1 MKNLLI
7 KILLGAILF
16 FAPFNVIGQEETPQ
30 SQALTL
36 DELLELVKA
45 GKFAENEEA
54 TRRENRFNKE
64 KNRQQTLLA
73 NAKVERK
80 RLESIA
86 SSLEA
91 TFEAN
96 DAKLNLLE
104 DQLKTRLG
112 SLYETFG
119 HLQGVASD
127 TEDYFKTAITSGQ
140 FGKDREIFLKD
151 LAKKMGEG
159 VSVATIEEIEQLWY
173 ELSRELIASGSVEK
187 FEAMVI
193 DNDGESSIEEVVRI
207 GNFNAVAEGQYLTY
221 LSKRG
226 AYETLPRQP
235 GRYLDGTYDIF
246 DEDSGFVQFA
256 VDPTGPQGGALLVN
270 LISLPSFF
278 EQIQYG
284 RITGYTIILL
294 FLIAIGVF
302 GWRFYALFT
311 INGNVK
317 KQAAGESAGDN
328 PLSRIFSVANQNNQT
343 DTETLELK
351 LAEQILIERAEID
364 QYIWV
369 VRLIAVI
376 SPLLG
381 LFGTIIGMINTFQAI
396 TLFGTGDPKTMA
408 GGISEALVTTMLG
421 LMCAIPATFMAA
433 ALSNYS
439 KGILAI
445 LEEQST
451 GMVAVRAEETNS
463 GETL

>member
-1 MKNLLI
+1 MKNIILKTLLFWALSFSSFGLI
-7 KILLGAILF
+7 A
-16 FAPFNVIGQEETPQ
+16 QEEKPQ
-30 SQALTL
+30 SQALSL
-36 DELLELVKA
+36 DELLELVKS
-45 GKFAENEEA
+45 GKFAESEEA
-54 TRRENRFNKE
+54 TKRENRFNRE

-73 NAKVERK
+73 NAKAERAK
-80 RLESIA
+80 LEAIA
-86 SSLEA
+86 TSLEA

-96 DAKLNLLE
+96 EAKLNLLE

-140 FGKDREIFLKD
+140 FGKDREVFLGN

-159 VSVATIEEIEQLWY
+159 VSVATIEEIEELWY
-173 ELSRELIASGSVEK
+173 ELSRELVASGTVEK
-187 FEAMVI
+187 FKATVI
-193 DNDGESSIEEVVRI
+193 DNDGESTVEDVVRI
-207 GNFNAVAEGQYLTY
+207 GNFNAVAEGKYLTY

-311 INGNVK
+311 INGAVK
-317 KQAAGESAGDN
+317 KQAAGESAAEN
-328 PLSRIFSVANQNNQT
+328 PLSRIFAVADQNKT

-451 GMVAVRAEETNS
+451 GMVAVRAEETNTS
-463 GETL
+463 GSL

>member
-1 MKNLLI
+1 MKNIILKTLLF
-7 KILLGAILF
+7 GALSFSSFGLI
-16 FAPFNVIGQEETPQ
+16 AQEEKPQ
-30 SQALTL
+30 SQALSL
-36 DELLELVKA
+36 DELLELVKS
-45 GKFAENEEA
+45 GKFAESEEA
-54 TRRENRFNKE
+54 TKRENRFNRE

-73 NAKVERK
+73 NAKAERAK
-80 RLESIA
+80 LESIA
-86 SSLEA
+86 TSLEA

-96 DAKLNLLE
+96 EAKLNLLE

-140 FGKDREIFLKD
+140 FGKDREVFLGD

-159 VSVATIEEIEQLWY
+159 VSVATIEEIEELWY
-173 ELSRELIASGSVEK
+173 ELSRELVASGSVEK
-187 FEAMVI
+187 FKATVI
-193 DNDGESSIEEVVRI
+193 DNDGESTIEDVVRI
-207 GNFNAVAEGQYLTY
+207 GNFNAVAEGKYLTY

-311 INGNVK
+311 INGAVK
-317 KQAAGESAGDN
+317 KQAAGESAAEN
-328 PLSRIFSVANQNNQT
+328 PLSRIFAVADQNKT

-451 GMVAVRAEETNS
+451 GMVAVRAEETNTS
-463 GETL
+463 GSL

>member
-1 MKNLLI
+1 MKNLFI
-7 KILLGAILF
+7 KILLGAILSF
-16 FAPFNVIGQEETPQ
+16 SSFALVGQEEAPQ

-54 TRRENRFNKE
+54 TKRENRFNKE

-73 NAKVERK
+73 NAKAERAK
-80 RLESIA
+80 LEAIA
-86 SSLEA
+86 TSLEA

-140 FGKDREIFLKD
+140 FGKDREVFLKD

-173 ELSRELIASGSVEK
+173 ELSRELVASGSVER
-187 FEAMVI
+187 FEATVI
-193 DNDGESSIEEVVRI
+193 DNDGESSIEDVVRI

-226 AYETLPRQP
+226 AYETLPKQP

-317 KQAAGESAGDN
+317 KQAAGESAGEN
-328 PLSRIFSVANQNNQT
+328 PLSRIFSVADQNKT

-439 KGILAI
+439 KGILAV

-451 GMVAVRAEETNS
+451 GMVAARAEETNS
-463 GETL
+463 GEAL

>member
-1 MKNLLI
+1 MKNIIL
-7 KILLGAILF
+7 KILLLGALSFSSFGLI
-16 FAPFNVIGQEETPQ
+16 AQEEKPQ
-30 SQALTL
+30 SQALSL
-36 DELLELVKA
+36 DELLELVKS
-45 GKFAENEEA
+45 GKFAESEEA
-54 TRRENRFNKE
+54 TKRENRFNRE

-73 NAKVERK
+73 NAKAERAK
-80 RLESIA
+80 LEAIA
-86 SSLEA
+86 TSLEA

-96 DAKLNLLE
+96 EAKLNLLE

-140 FGKDREIFLKD
+140 FGKDREVFLGD

-159 VSVATIEEIEQLWY
+159 VSVATIEEIEELWY
-173 ELSRELIASGSVEK
+173 ELSRELVASGTVEK
-187 FEAMVI
+187 FKATVI
-193 DNDGESSIEEVVRI
+193 DNDGESSVEDVVRI
-207 GNFNAVAEGQYLTY
+207 GNFNAVAEGKYLTY

-302 GWRFYALFT
+302 AWRFYALFT
-311 INGNVK
+311 INGAVK
-317 KQAAGESAGDN
+317 KQAAGESAAEN
-328 PLSRIFSVANQNNQT
+328 PLSRIFAVADQNKT

-451 GMVAVRAEETNS
+451 GMVAVRAEETNTS
-463 GETL
+463 GSL

>member
-1 MKNLLI
+1 MKNLFI
-7 KILLGAILF
+7 KILLSAILSF
-16 FAPFNVIGQEETPQ
+16 SSFALVGQEEAPQ

-54 TRRENRFNKE
+54 TKRENKFNKE

-73 NAKVERK
+73 NAKAERAK
-80 RLESIA
+80 LEAIA
-86 SSLEA
+86 TSLEA

-173 ELSRELIASGSVEK
+173 ELSRELVASGSVER
-187 FEAMVI
+187 FEATVI
-193 DNDGESSIEEVVRI
+193 DNDGESSIEDVVRI

-226 AYETLPRQP
+226 AYETLPKQP

-294 FLIAIGVF
+294 FFIAIGVF

-317 KQAAGESAGDN
+317 KQASGESAGDN
-328 PLSRIFSVANQNNQT
+328 PLSRIFSVADQNKT

-439 KGILAI
+439 KGILAV

-451 GMVAVRAEETNS
+451 GMVAARAEETNS
-463 GETL
+463 GEAL

>member
-1 MKNLLI
+1 MKNIIL
-7 KILLGAILF
+7 KILLFGALSLSSFGLI
-16 FAPFNVIGQEETPQ
+16 AQEEKPQ
-30 SQALTL
+30 SQALSL
-36 DELLELVKA
+36 DELLELVKS
-45 GKFAENEEA
+45 GKFAESEEA
-54 TRRENRFNKE
+54 TKRENRFNRE

-73 NAKVERK
+73 NAKAERAK
-80 RLESIA
+80 LESIA
-86 SSLEA
+86 TSLEA

-96 DAKLNLLE
+96 EAKLNLLE

-140 FGKDREIFLKD
+140 FGKDREVFLGD

-159 VSVATIEEIEQLWY
+159 VSVATIEEIEELWY
-173 ELSRELIASGSVEK
+173 ELSRELVASGTVEK
-187 FEAMVI
+187 FKATVI
-193 DNDGESSIEEVVRI
+193 DNDGESTVEDVVRI
-207 GNFNAVAEGQYLTY
+207 GNFNAVAEGKYLTY

-311 INGNVK
+311 INGAVK
-317 KQAAGESAGDN
+317 KQAAGESAAEN
-328 PLSRIFSVANQNNQT
+328 PLSRIFAVADQNKT

-451 GMVAVRAEETNS
+451 GMVAVRAEETNTS
-463 GETL
+463 GSL

>member
-1 MKNLLI
+1 MKNLFI
-7 KILLGAILF
+7 KILLSAILSF
-16 FAPFNVIGQEETPQ
+16 SSFGLVGQEEAPQ

-54 TRRENRFNKE
+54 TKRENRFNKE

-73 NAKVERK
+73 NAKAERAK
-80 RLESIA
+80 LEAIA
-86 SSLEA
+86 TSLEA

-173 ELSRELIASGSVEK
+173 ELSRELVASGSVER
-187 FEAMVI
+187 FEATVI
-193 DNDGESSIEEVVRI
+193 DNDGESSIEDVVRI

-226 AYETLPRQP
+226 AYETLPKQP

-294 FLIAIGVF
+294 FFIAIGVF

-328 PLSRIFSVANQNNQT
+328 PLSRIFSVADQNKT

-439 KGILAI
+439 KGILAV

-451 GMVAVRAEETNS
+451 GMVAARAEETNS
-463 GETL
+463 GEAL

>member
-1 MKNLLI
+1 MKNIIL
-7 KILLGAILF
+7 KILLFGALSFSSFGLI
-16 FAPFNVIGQEETPQ
+16 AQEEKPQ
-30 SQALTL
+30 SQALSL
-36 DELLELVKA
+36 DELLELVKS
-45 GKFAENEEA
+45 GKFAESEEA
-54 TRRENRFNKE
+54 TKRENRFNRE

-73 NAKVERK
+73 NAKAERAK
-80 RLESIA
+80 LESIA
-86 SSLEA
+86 TSLEA

-96 DAKLNLLE
+96 EAKLNLLE

-140 FGKDREIFLKD
+140 FGKDREVFLGD

-159 VSVATIEEIEQLWY
+159 VSVATIEEIEELWY
-173 ELSRELIASGSVEK
+173 ELSRELVASGSVEK
-187 FEAMVI
+187 FKATVI
-193 DNDGESSIEEVVRI
+193 DNDGESTVEDVVRI
-207 GNFNAVAEGQYLTY
+207 GNFNAVAEGKYLTY

-311 INGNVK
+311 INGAVK
-317 KQAAGESAGDN
+317 KQAAGERAVEN
-328 PLSRIFSVANQNNQT
+328 PLSRIFAVADQNKT

-451 GMVAVRAEETNS
+451 GMVAVRAEETNTS
-463 GETL
+463 GSL

>member
-1 MKNLLI
+1 MKNLFI
-7 KILLGAILF
+7 KILLGAILSF
-16 FAPFNVIGQEETPQ
+16 SSFGLVGQEEAPQ

-54 TRRENRFNKE
+54 TKRENRFSKE

-73 NAKVERK
+73 NAKAERAK
-80 RLESIA
+80 LESIA
-86 SSLEA
+86 TSLEA

-140 FGKDREIFLKD
+140 FGKDQEVFLKD

-173 ELSRELIASGSVEK
+173 ELSRELVASGSVER
-187 FEAMVI
+187 FEATVI
-193 DNDGESSIEEVVRI
+193 DNDGESSIEDVVRI

-226 AYETLPRQP
+226 AYETLPKQP

-294 FLIAIGVF
+294 FFIAIGVF

-328 PLSRIFSVANQNNQT
+328 PLSRIFSVADQNKT

-439 KGILAI
+439 KGILAV

-451 GMVAVRAEETNS
+451 GMVAARAEETNS
-463 GETL
+463 GEAL

>member
-1 MKNLLI
+1 MKNIIL
-7 KILLGAILF
+7 KILLFGALSFSSFGLI
-16 FAPFNVIGQEETPQ
+16 AQEEKPQ
-30 SQALTL
+30 SQALSL
-36 DELLELVKA
+36 DELLELVKS
-45 GKFAENEEA
+45 GKLAESEEA
-54 TRRENRFNKE
+54 TKRENRFNRE

-73 NAKVERK
+73 NAKAERAK
-80 RLESIA
+80 LEAIA
-86 SSLEA
+86 TSLEA

-96 DAKLNLLE
+96 EAKLNLLE

-140 FGKDREIFLKD
+140 FGKDREVFLGD

-159 VSVATIEEIEQLWY
+159 VSVATIEEIEELWY
-173 ELSRELIASGSVEK
+173 ELSRELVASGTVEK
-187 FEAMVI
+187 FKATVI
-193 DNDGESSIEEVVRI
+193 DNDGESTVEEVVRI
-207 GNFNAVAEGQYLTY
+207 GNFNAVAEGKYLTY

-311 INGNVK
+311 INGAVK
-317 KQAAGESAGDN
+317 KQAAGESAAEN
-328 PLSRIFSVANQNNQT
+328 PLSRIFAVADQNKT

-451 GMVAVRAEETNS
+451 GMVAVRAEETNTS
-463 GETL
+463 GSL

>member
-1 MKNLLI
+1 MKNLFI
-7 KILLGAILF
+7 KILLGAILSF
-16 FAPFNVIGQEETPQ
+16 SSFALVGQEETPQ

-54 TRRENRFNKE
+54 TKRENRFNKE

-73 NAKVERK
+73 NAKAERAK
-80 RLESIA
+80 LEAIA
-86 SSLEA
+86 TSLEA

-173 ELSRELIASGSVEK
+173 ELSRELVASGSVER
-187 FEAMVI
+187 FEATVI
-193 DNDGESSIEEVVRI
+193 DNDGESSIEDVVRI

-226 AYETLPRQP
+226 AYETLPKQP

-294 FLIAIGVF
+294 FFIAIGVF

-317 KQAAGESAGDN
+317 KQAAGEPAGDN
-328 PLSRIFSVANQNNQT
+328 PLSRIFSVADQNKT

-439 KGILAI
+439 KGILAV

-451 GMVAVRAEETNS
+451 GMVAARAEETNS
-463 GETL
+463 GEAL

>member
-1 MKNLLI
+1 MKNIIL
-7 KILLGAILF
+7 KILLFGALSFSSFGLI
-16 FAPFNVIGQEETPQ
+16 AQEEKPQ
-30 SQALTL
+30 SQALSL
-36 DELLELVKA
+36 DELLELVKS
-45 GKFAENEEA
+45 GKFAESEEA
-54 TRRENRFNKE
+54 TKRENRFNRE

-73 NAKVERK
+73 NAKAERAK
-80 RLESIA
+80 LEAIA
-86 SSLEA
+86 TSLEA

-96 DAKLNLLE
+96 EAKLNLLE

-140 FGKDREIFLKD
+140 FGKDREVFLGD

-159 VSVATIEEIEQLWY
+159 VSVATIEEIEELWY
-173 ELSRELIASGSVEK
+173 ELSRELVASGSVEK
-187 FEAMVI
+187 FKATVI
-193 DNDGESSIEEVVRI
+193 DNDGESTVEDVVRI
-207 GNFNAVAEGQYLTY
+207 GNFNAVAEGKYLTY

-311 INGNVK
+311 INGAVK
-317 KQAAGESAGDN
+317 KQAAGESAAEN
-328 PLSRIFSVANQNNQT
+328 PLSRIFAVADQNKT

-451 GMVAVRAEETNS
+451 GMVAVRAEETNTS
-463 GETL
+463 GSL

>member
-1 MKNLLI
+1 MKNIIL
-7 KILLGAILF
+7 KILLFGALSFSSFGLI
-16 FAPFNVIGQEETPQ
+16 AQEEKPQ
-30 SQALTL
+30 SQALSL
-36 DELLELVKA
+36 DELLELVKS
-45 GKFAENEEA
+45 GKFAESEEA
-54 TRRENRFNKE
+54 TKRENRFNRE

-73 NAKVERK
+73 NAKAERAK
-80 RLESIA
+80 LEAIA
-86 SSLEA
+86 TSLEA

-96 DAKLNLLE
+96 EAKLNLLE

-140 FGKDREIFLKD
+140 FGKDREVFLGD

-159 VSVATIEEIEQLWY
+159 VSVATIEEIEELWY
-173 ELSRELIASGSVEK
+173 ELSRELVASGTVEK
-187 FEAMVI
+187 FKATVI
-193 DNDGESSIEEVVRI
+193 DNDGESTVEDVVRI
-207 GNFNAVAEGQYLTY
+207 GNFNAVAEGKYLTY

-311 INGNVK
+311 INGAVK
-317 KQAAGESAGDN
+317 KQAAGESAAEN
-328 PLSRIFSVANQNNQT
+328 PLSRIFAVADQNKT

-433 ALSNYS
+433 ALSNLS
-439 KGILAI
+439 LIHI
-445 LEEQST
+445 
-451 GMVAVRAEETNS
+451 
-463 GETL
+463 

>member
-1 MKNLLI
+1 MKNLFI
-7 KILLGAILF
+7 KILLSAILSF
-16 FAPFNVIGQEETPQ
+16 SSFGLVGQEEAPQ

-54 TRRENRFNKE
+54 TKRENRFNKE

-73 NAKVERK
+73 NAKAERAK
-80 RLESIA
+80 LEAIA
-86 SSLEA
+86 TSLEA

-173 ELSRELIASGSVEK
+173 ELSRELVASGSVER
-187 FEAMVI
+187 FEATVI
-193 DNDGESSIEEVVRI
+193 DNDGESSIEDVVRI

-226 AYETLPRQP
+226 AYETLPKQP

-294 FLIAIGVF
+294 FFVAIGVF

-328 PLSRIFSVANQNNQT
+328 PLSRIFSVADQNKT

-439 KGILAI
+439 KGILAV

-451 GMVAVRAEETNS
+451 GMVAARSEETNS
-463 GETL
+463 GEAL

>member
-1 MKNLLI
+1 MKNIFKIFLI
-7 KILLGAILF
+7 ISIAFGSF
-16 FAPFNVIGQEETPQ
+16 FSLAQEDKPQ
-30 SQALTL
+30 SEALNL
-36 DELLELVKA
+36 EELLDLVKA
-45 GKFAENEEA
+45 GKFAESEEA
-54 TRRENRFNKE
+54 TKRENRFSKE

-73 NAKVERK
+73 NAKAERAK
-80 RLESIA
+80 
-86 SSLEA
+86 LEA
-91 TFEAN
+91 IATNLETRFEAN
-96 DAKLNLLE
+96 DAKLTLLE
-104 DQLKTRLG
+104 EQLKTRLG

-140 FGKDREIFLKD
+140 FGKEREEFLGE

-173 ELSRELIASGSVEK
+173 ELSRELVASGTVQRFS
-187 FEAMVI
+187 ATVI
-193 DNDGESSIEEVVRI
+193 DNDGESSEQDVVRV

-226 AYETLPRQP
+226 AYETLPKQP
-235 GRYLDGTYDIF
+235 GRYLDGTYDVF

-256 VDPTGPQGGALLVN
+256 LDPTGPQGGALLVN

-284 RITGYTIILL
+284 RITGYTIIVL

-317 KQAAGESAGDN
+317 KQAAGEVAGDN
-328 PLSRIFSVANQNNQT
+328 PLSRIFAVADQNKT

-351 LAEQILIERAEID
+351 LSEQILIERAEID

-369 VRLIAVI
+369 VRLISVI

-421 LMCAIPATFMAA
+421 LMCAIPTTFMAA

-451 GMVAVRAEETNS
+451 GMVAVRSEETHS
-463 GETL
+463 GSSI

>member
-1 MKNLLI
+1 MRNI
-7 KILLGAILF
+7 IFKILLIASISFGSFHAI
-16 FAPFNVIGQEETPQ
+16 AADEKPQ
-30 SQALTL
+30 SEALNL

-45 GKFAENEEA
+45 GKFAESEDA
-54 TRRENRFNKE
+54 TKRENKFSKE

-73 NAKVERK
+73 NAKIERAK
-80 RLESIA
+80 LEEIA
-86 SSLEA
+86 TTLE
-91 TFEAN
+91 TRFEAN
-96 DAKLNLLE
+96 DAKLTLLE
-104 DQLKTRLG
+104 EQLKTRLG

-140 FGKDREIFLKD
+140 FGKEREIFLGD
-151 LAKKMGEG
+151 LARKMGEG
-159 VSVATIEEIEQLWY
+159 VSVATIEEIERLWY
-173 ELSRELIASGSVEK
+173 ELSRELVASGNVQRFSATVVDNEGEASVE
-187 FEAMVI
+187 
-193 DNDGESSIEEVVRI
+193 DVVRI
-207 GNFNAVAEGQYLTY
+207 GNFNAVAEGRYLTY

-226 AYETLPRQP
+226 AFETLPKQP
-235 GRYLDGTYDIF
+235 GRYLDGTYDVF

-284 RITGYTIILL
+284 RITGYTIIVL

-317 KQAAGESAGDN
+317 KQAAGETADEN
-328 PLSRIFSVANQNNQT
+328 PLSRIFDVADKNKT

-351 LAEQILIERAEID
+351 LSEQILIERADID

-369 VRLIAVI
+369 VRLISVI

-421 LMCAIPATFMAA
+421 LMCAIPTTFMAA

-451 GMVAVRAEETNS
+451 GMVAVRSEETHAES
-463 GETL
+463 SV

>member
-1 MKNLLI
+1 MKNLFI
-7 KILLGAILF
+7 KILLSAILSF
-16 FAPFNVIGQEETPQ
+16 SSFALVGQEEAPQ

-54 TRRENRFNKE
+54 TKRENRFNKE

-73 NAKVERK
+73 NAKAERVK
-80 RLESIA
+80 LEAIA
-86 SSLEA
+86 TSLEA

-173 ELSRELIASGSVEK
+173 ELSRELVASGSVER
-187 FEAMVI
+187 FEATVI
-193 DNDGESSIEEVVRI
+193 DNDGESSIEDVVRI

-226 AYETLPRQP
+226 AYETLPKQP

-294 FLIAIGVF
+294 FFIAIGVF

-311 INGNVK
+311 INGSVK
-317 KQAAGESAGDN
+317 KQASGESAGDN
-328 PLSRIFSVANQNNQT
+328 PLSRIFSVADQNKT

-439 KGILAI
+439 KGILAV

-451 GMVAVRAEETNS
+451 GMVAARAEETNS
-463 GETL
+463 GEAL

>member
-1 MKNLLI
+1 MKNLFI
-7 KILLGAILF
+7 KILLSAILSF
-16 FAPFNVIGQEETPQ
+16 SSFGLVGQEEAPQ

-54 TRRENRFNKE
+54 TKRENRFNKE

-73 NAKVERK
+73 NAKAERAK
-80 RLESIA
+80 LEAIA
-86 SSLEA
+86 TSLEA

-140 FGKDREIFLKD
+140 FGKDREVFLKD

-173 ELSRELIASGSVEK
+173 ELSRELVASGSVER
-187 FEAMVI
+187 FEATVI
-193 DNDGESSIEEVVRI
+193 DNDGESSIEDVVRI

-226 AYETLPRQP
+226 AYETLPKQP

-294 FLIAIGVF
+294 FFVAIGVF

-328 PLSRIFSVANQNNQT
+328 PLSRIFSVADQNKT

-439 KGILAI
+439 KGILAV

-451 GMVAVRAEETNS
+451 GMVAARAEETNS
-463 GETL
+463 GEAL

>member
-1 MKNLLI
+1 MKNIILKTLLF
-7 KILLGAILF
+7 GALSFSSFGLI
-16 FAPFNVIGQEETPQ
+16 AQEEKPQ
-30 SQALTL
+30 SQALSL
-36 DELLELVKA
+36 DELLELVKS
-45 GKFAENEEA
+45 GKFAESEEA
-54 TRRENRFNKE
+54 TKRENRFNRE

-73 NAKVERK
+73 NAKAERAK
-80 RLESIA
+80 LEAIA
-86 SSLEA
+86 TSLEA

-96 DAKLNLLE
+96 EAKLNLLE

-140 FGKDREIFLKD
+140 FGKDREVFLGD

-159 VSVATIEEIEQLWY
+159 VSVATIEEIEELWY
-173 ELSRELIASGSVEK
+173 ELSRELVASGSVEK
-187 FEAMVI
+187 FKATVI
-193 DNDGESSIEEVVRI
+193 DNDGESTVEDVVRI
-207 GNFNAVAEGQYLTY
+207 GNFNAVAEGKYLTY

-311 INGNVK
+311 INGAVK
-317 KQAAGESAGDN
+317 KQAAGESAAEN
-328 PLSRIFSVANQNNQT
+328 PLSRIFAVADQNKT

-451 GMVAVRAEETNS
+451 GMVAVRAEETNTS
-463 GETL
+463 GSL

>member
-1 MKNLLI
+1 MKNIIL
-7 KILLGAILF
+7 KILLFGALSLSSFGLI
-16 FAPFNVIGQEETPQ
+16 AQEEKPQ
-30 SQALTL
+30 SQALSL
-36 DELLELVKA
+36 DELLELVKS
-45 GKFAENEEA
+45 GKFAESEEA
-54 TRRENRFNKE
+54 TKRENRFNRE

-73 NAKVERK
+73 NAKAERAK
-80 RLESIA
+80 LEAIA
-86 SSLEA
+86 TSLEA

-96 DAKLNLLE
+96 EAKLNLLE

-140 FGKDREIFLKD
+140 FGKDREVFLGD

-159 VSVATIEEIEQLWY
+159 VSVATIEEIEELWY
-173 ELSRELIASGSVEK
+173 ELSRELVASGTVEK
-187 FEAMVI
+187 FKATVI
-193 DNDGESSIEEVVRI
+193 DNDGESTVEDVVRI
-207 GNFNAVAEGQYLTY
+207 GNFNAVAEGKYLTY

-311 INGNVK
+311 INGAVK
-317 KQAAGESAGDN
+317 KQAAGESAAEN
-328 PLSRIFSVANQNNQT
+328 PLSRIFAVADQNKT

-451 GMVAVRAEETNS
+451 GMVAVRAEETNTGGS
-463 GETL
+463 L

>member
-1 MKNLLI
+1 MKNLFL
-7 KILLGAILF
+7 KILLGAILSF
-16 FAPFNVIGQEETPQ
+16 SSFALVGQEETPQ

-54 TRRENRFNKE
+54 TKRENRFNKE

-73 NAKVERK
+73 NAKAERAK
-80 RLESIA
+80 LEAIA
-86 SSLEA
+86 TSLEA

-127 TEDYFKTAITSGQ
+127 SEDYFKTAITSGQ

-173 ELSRELIASGSVEK
+173 ELSRELVASGSVER
-187 FEAMVI
+187 FEATVI
-193 DNDGESSIEEVVRI
+193 DNDGESSIEDVVRI

-226 AYETLPRQP
+226 AYETLPKQP

-294 FLIAIGVF
+294 FFIAIGVF

-328 PLSRIFSVANQNNQT
+328 PLSRIFSVADQNKT

-439 KGILAI
+439 KGILAV

-463 GETL
+463 GEAL

>member
-1 MKNLLI
+1 MKNLFI
-7 KILLGAILF
+7 KILLSAILSF
-16 FAPFNVIGQEETPQ
+16 SSFALVGQEEAPQ

-54 TRRENRFNKE
+54 TKRENRFSKE

-73 NAKVERK
+73 NAKAERVK
-80 RLESIA
+80 LEAIA
-86 SSLEA
+86 TSLEA

-173 ELSRELIASGSVEK
+173 ELSRELVASGSVER
-187 FEAMVI
+187 FEATVI
-193 DNDGESSIEEVVRI
+193 DNDGESSIEDVVRI

-226 AYETLPRQP
+226 AYETLPKQP

-294 FLIAIGVF
+294 FFIAIGVF

-317 KQAAGESAGDN
+317 KQASGESAGDN
-328 PLSRIFSVANQNNQT
+328 PLSRIFSVADQNKT

-439 KGILAI
+439 KGILAV

-451 GMVAVRAEETNS
+451 GMVAARAEETNS
-463 GETL
+463 GEAL

>member
-1 MKNLLI
+1 MKNFVLKALLFGF
-7 KILLGAILF
+7 LSLS
-16 FAPFNVIGQEETPQ
+16 PFGLIAQEDKPQ
-30 SQALTL
+30 SQALSL

-45 GKFAENEEA
+45 GKFAESEEA
-54 TRRENRFNKE
+54 TIRENRFNRE

-73 NAKVERK
+73 NAKAERAK
-80 RLESIA
+80 LEAIA
-86 SSLEA
+86 TSLEA

-96 DAKLNLLE
+96 EAKLNLLE

-140 FGKDREIFLKD
+140 FGKDREIFLGE

-159 VSVATIEEIEQLWY
+159 VSVATIEEIEELWY
-173 ELSRELIASGSVEK
+173 ELSRELVASGTVEK
-187 FEAMVI
+187 FKATVI
-193 DNDGESSIEEVVRI
+193 DNDGESSVEDVVRI
-207 GNFNAVAEGQYLTY
+207 GNFNAVAEGKYLTY

-302 GWRFYALFT
+302 AWRFYALFT
-311 INGNVK
+311 INGAVK
-317 KQAAGESAGDN
+317 KQAAGESAAEN
-328 PLSRIFSVANQNNQT
+328 PLSRIFAVADQNKT

-451 GMVAVRAEETNS
+451 GMVAVRAEETNTS
-463 GETL
+463 GSL

>member
-7 KILLGAILF
+7 KILLGAILSF
-16 FAPFNVIGQEETPQ
+16 SSFALVGQEEAPQ

-54 TRRENRFNKE
+54 TKRENRFNKE

-73 NAKVERK
+73 NAKAERAK
-80 RLESIA
+80 LEAIA
-86 SSLEA
+86 TSLEA

-140 FGKDREIFLKD
+140 FGKDREVFLKD
-151 LAKKMGEG
+151 LSKKMGEG

-173 ELSRELIASGSVEK
+173 ELSRELVASGSVER
-187 FEAMVI
+187 FEATVI
-193 DNDGESSIEEVVRI
+193 DNDGESSIEDVVRI

-226 AYETLPRQP
+226 AYETLPKQP

-294 FLIAIGVF
+294 FFIAIGVF

-328 PLSRIFSVANQNNQT
+328 PLSRIFSVADQNKT

-439 KGILAI
+439 KGILAV

-451 GMVAVRAEETNS
+451 GMVAARAEETNS
-463 GETL
+463 GEAL

>member
-1 MKNLLI
+1 MKNIILKTLLF
-7 KILLGAILF
+7 GALSFSSFGLI
-16 FAPFNVIGQEETPQ
+16 AQEEKPQ
-30 SQALTL
+30 SQALSL
-36 DELLELVKA
+36 DELLELVKS
-45 GKFAENEEA
+45 GKFAESEEA
-54 TRRENRFNKE
+54 TKRENRFNRE

-73 NAKVERK
+73 NAKAERAK
-80 RLESIA
+80 LEAIA
-86 SSLEA
+86 TSLEA

-96 DAKLNLLE
+96 EAKLNLLE

-140 FGKDREIFLKD
+140 FGKDREVFLGD

-159 VSVATIEEIEQLWY
+159 VSVATIEEIEELWY
-173 ELSRELIASGSVEK
+173 ELSRELVASGSVEK
-187 FEAMVI
+187 FKATVI
-193 DNDGESSIEEVVRI
+193 DNDGESTVEDVVRI
-207 GNFNAVAEGQYLTY
+207 GNFNAVAEGKYLTY

-311 INGNVK
+311 INGAVK
-317 KQAAGESAGDN
+317 KQAAGESAAEN
-328 PLSRIFSVANQNNQT
+328 PLSRIFAVADQNKT

-451 GMVAVRAEETNS
+451 GMVAVRAEETNTS
-463 GETL
+463 GSI

>member
-1 MKNLLI
+1 MRNI
-7 KILLGAILF
+7 IFKILLIASISFGSFHAI
-16 FAPFNVIGQEETPQ
+16 AADEKPQ
-30 SQALTL
+30 SEALNL

-45 GKFAENEEA
+45 GKFAESEDA
-54 TRRENRFNKE
+54 TKRENKFSKE

-73 NAKVERK
+73 NAKIERAK
-80 RLESIA
+80 
-86 SSLEA
+86 LEA
-91 TFEAN
+91 IATTLETRFEAN
-96 DAKLNLLE
+96 DAKLTLLE
-104 DQLKTRLG
+104 EQLKTRLG

-140 FGKDREIFLKD
+140 FGKEREIFLGD
-151 LAKKMGEG
+151 LARKMGEG
-159 VSVATIEEIEQLWY
+159 VSVATIEEIERLWY
-173 ELSRELIASGSVEK
+173 ELSRELVASGNVQRFSATVVDNEGEASVE
-187 FEAMVI
+187 
-193 DNDGESSIEEVVRI
+193 DVVRI
-207 GNFNAVAEGQYLTY
+207 GNFNAVAEGRYLTY

-226 AYETLPRQP
+226 AFETLPKQP
-235 GRYLDGTYDIF
+235 GRYLDGTYDVF

-284 RITGYTIILL
+284 RITGYTIIVL
-294 FLIAIGVF
+294 FLIAISVF

-317 KQAAGESAGDN
+317 KQAAGETADEN
-328 PLSRIFSVANQNNQT
+328 PLSRIFDVADKNKT

-351 LAEQILIERAEID
+351 LSEQILIERADID

-369 VRLIAVI
+369 VRLISVI

-421 LMCAIPATFMAA
+421 LMCAIPTTFMAA

-451 GMVAVRAEETNS
+451 GMVAVRSEETHAES
-463 GETL
+463 SV

>member
-1 MKNLLI
+1 MKNIIL
-7 KILLGAILF
+7 KILLFGALSFSSLGLI
-16 FAPFNVIGQEETPQ
+16 AQEEKPQ
-30 SQALTL
+30 SQALSL
-36 DELLELVKA
+36 DELLELVKS
-45 GKFAENEEA
+45 GKFAESEEA
-54 TRRENRFNKE
+54 TKRENRFNRE

-73 NAKVERK
+73 NAKAERAK
-80 RLESIA
+80 LEAIA
-86 SSLEA
+86 TSLEA

-96 DAKLNLLE
+96 EAKLNLLE

-140 FGKDREIFLKD
+140 FGKDREVFLGD

-159 VSVATIEEIEQLWY
+159 VSVATIEEIEELWY
-173 ELSRELIASGSVEK
+173 ELSRELVASGTVEK
-187 FEAMVI
+187 FKATVI
-193 DNDGESSIEEVVRI
+193 DNDGESTVEDVVRI
-207 GNFNAVAEGQYLTY
+207 GNFNAVAEGKYLTY

-311 INGNVK
+311 INGAVK
-317 KQAAGESAGDN
+317 KQAAGESAAEN
-328 PLSRIFSVANQNNQT
+328 PLSRIFAVADQNKT

-451 GMVAVRAEETNS
+451 GMVAVRAEETNTGGS
-463 GETL
+463 L

>member
-1 MKNLLI
+1 MKNIILKTLL
-7 KILLGAILF
+7 
-16 FAPFNVIGQEETPQ
+16 FAALSYSSFGLIAQEEKPQ
-30 SQALTL
+30 SQALSL
-36 DELLELVKA
+36 DELLELVKS
-45 GKFAENEEA
+45 GKFAESEEA
-54 TRRENRFNKE
+54 TKRENRFNRE

-73 NAKVERK
+73 NAKAERAK
-80 RLESIA
+80 LEAIA
-86 SSLEA
+86 TSLEA

-96 DAKLNLLE
+96 EAKLNLLE

-140 FGKDREIFLKD
+140 FGKDREVFLGD

-159 VSVATIEEIEQLWY
+159 VSVATIEEIEELWY
-173 ELSRELIASGSVEK
+173 ELSRELVASGSVEK
-187 FEAMVI
+187 FKATVI
-193 DNDGESSIEEVVRI
+193 DNDGESTVEDVVRI
-207 GNFNAVAEGQYLTY
+207 GNFNAVAEGKYLTY

-311 INGNVK
+311 INGAVK
-317 KQAAGESAGDN
+317 KQAAGETAAEN
-328 PLSRIFSVANQNNQT
+328 PLSRIFAVADQNKT

-451 GMVAVRAEETNS
+451 GMVAVRAEETNTS
-463 GETL
+463 GSL

>member
-1 MKNLLI
+1 MKNIIL
-7 KILLGAILF
+7 KILLLGALSFSSFGLI
-16 FAPFNVIGQEETPQ
+16 AQEEKPQ
-30 SQALTL
+30 SQALSL
-36 DELLELVKA
+36 DELLELVKS
-45 GKFAENEEA
+45 GKFAESEEA
-54 TRRENRFNKE
+54 TKRENRFNRE

-73 NAKVERK
+73 NAKAERAK
-80 RLESIA
+80 LESIA
-86 SSLEA
+86 TSLEE

-96 DAKLNLLE
+96 EAKLNLLE

-140 FGKDREIFLKD
+140 FGKDREVFLGD

-159 VSVATIEEIEQLWY
+159 VSVATIEEIEELWY
-173 ELSRELIASGSVEK
+173 ELSRELVASGSVEK
-187 FEAMVI
+187 FKATVI
-193 DNDGESSIEEVVRI
+193 DNDGESTIEDVVRI
-207 GNFNAVAEGQYLTY
+207 GNFNAVAEGKYLTY

-311 INGNVK
+311 INGAVK
-317 KQAAGESAGDN
+317 KQAAGESAAEN
-328 PLSRIFSVANQNNQT
+328 PLSRIFAVADQNKT

-396 TLFGTGDPKTMA
+396 TLF
-408 GGISEALVTTMLG
+408 
-421 LMCAIPATFMAA
+421 
-433 ALSNYS
+433 LSL
-439 KGILAI
+439 IHI
-445 LEEQST
+445 
-451 GMVAVRAEETNS
+451 
-463 GETL
+463 

>member
-1 MKNLLI
+1 M
-7 KILLGAILF
+7 
-16 FAPFNVIGQEETPQ
+16 
-30 SQALTL
+30 
-36 DELLELVKA
+36 
-45 GKFAENEEA
+45 
-54 TRRENRFNKE
+54 
-64 KNRQQTLLA
+64 
-73 NAKVERK
+73 
-80 RLESIA
+80 
-86 SSLEA
+86 
-91 TFEAN
+91 
-96 DAKLNLLE
+96 E

-127 TEDYFKTAITSGQ
+127 TQATFETSITSGQ
-140 FGKDREIFLKD
+140 FGTDRELFLED

-159 VSVATIEEIEQLWY
+159 VSVATIEELERLWY
-173 ELSRELIASGSVEK
+173 ELSRELVASGSVEK
-187 FEAMVI
+187 FTATVI
-193 DNDGESSIEEVVRI
+193 DNNGDAAEEEVVRI
-207 GNFNAVAEGQYLTY
+207 GNFNVVSEGEYLTY
-221 LSKRG
+221 LTGRG
-226 AYETLPRQP
+226 AYETLPKQP
-235 GRYLDGTYDIF
+235 SRFLDGSYDIF

-256 VDPTGPQGGALLVN
+256 IDPTGPQGGALLVN

-294 FLIAIGVF
+294 FLIATGVF
-302 GWRFYALFT
+302 AWRFYSLFT
-311 INGNVK
+311 INNAIK
-317 KQAAGESAGDN
+317 KEVSGEETSDN
-328 PLSRIFSVANQNNQT
+328 PLSRIFAVARENKT

-351 LAEQILIERAEID
+351 LAEQILVERQSID

-369 VRLIAVI
+369 VRLISVI

-421 LMCAIPATFMAA
+421 LMSAIPATFMAA

-439 KGILAI
+439 KGILSV

-451 GMVAVRAEETNS
+451 GMVAARSEETQQS
-463 GETL
+463 SSA